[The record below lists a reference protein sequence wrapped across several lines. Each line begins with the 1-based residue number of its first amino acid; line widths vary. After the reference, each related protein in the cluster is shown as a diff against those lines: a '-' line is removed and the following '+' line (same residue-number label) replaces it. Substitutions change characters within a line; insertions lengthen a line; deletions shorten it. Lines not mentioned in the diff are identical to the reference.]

1 MRFKWGIPALRMR
14 ILMGSLPPRMQRKS
28 IKPPMLKPRTE
39 LQIAMNTDYYEASKD
54 RIYEAN
60 SGAKVREG
68 VP

>member
-1 MRFKWGIPALRMR
+1 
-14 ILMGSLPPRMQRKS
+14 MGSLPPRMQRKS